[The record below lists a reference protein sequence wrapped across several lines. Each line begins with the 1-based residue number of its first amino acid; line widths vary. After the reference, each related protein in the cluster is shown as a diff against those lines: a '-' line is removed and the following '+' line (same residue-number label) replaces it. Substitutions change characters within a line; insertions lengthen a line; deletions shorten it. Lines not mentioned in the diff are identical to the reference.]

1 MRAII
6 ELEFDT
12 TPTNEGVEA
21 YISELIADGGL
32 DFTIDPVAAPS
43 FDSKNLETYGVVCLS
58 TGHLTAPDVVEL
70 KRLARNPGMV
80 LERDCGFF
88 LKLYDGVECNVSES
102 YSFELNSII
111 KWACNLGV
119 RMVEFDHDADEVAAF
134 PIHDWEG

>member
-1 MRAII
+1 MRAVI

-12 TPTNEGVEA
+12 TPTQADVEKYVSA
-21 YISELIADGGL
+21 LIEDGGL

-43 FDSKNLETYGVVCLS
+43 FDSKNLETYGVVCLN

-80 LERDCGFF
+80 FEREYGFF
-88 LKLYDGVECNVSES
+88 IKLYDGVELNVSES
-102 YSFELNSII
+102 YSLALNSII

-119 RMVEFDHDADEVAAF
+119 RMLEFDQAADEVADF
-134 PIHDWEG
+134 PIHDW